1 MGQFFYRL
9 SRNFP
14 HLAAKLR
21 QAGITNTPEQFLK
34 RTLILTFYLWFG
46 LVLLLGVIAFKLPT
60 IRPLVYITI
69 PILLIV
75 LFFYL
80 LKAPE
85 VYVSRQKKEI
95 NQELIYAGRF
105 LIVELKSGV
114 LLYDALKTVARSY
127 KSIGKYFRAIVN
139 NVDLGTTL
147 EDALVQ
153 AIEFTPSEDLRRV
166 LWQILNAINTGADVA
181 ESLKSVVEQI
191 TRQQIIEINQYARK
205 LNPLA
210 MFYMMIAVILPSLGV
225 TLIVVLSSFFPI
237 SLDRTILIVIALGLG
252 FLQLMFVA
260 MIKSSRPAV
269 GL

>member
-1 MGQFFYRL
+1 MGQFLFRL
-9 SRNFP
+9 SRHFP
-14 HLAAKLR
+14 HLAARLR
-21 QAGITNTPEQFLK
+21 QAGITNSPEQFLK
-34 RTLILTFYLWFG
+34 RTLVLTFYLWFG
-46 LVLLLGVIAFKLPT
+46 VMLILGVIAVKLPAFMP
-60 IRPLVYITI
+60 ILGVAA
-69 PILLIV
+69 PILLV
-75 LFFYL
+75 LFFFYL

-85 VYVSRQKKEI
+85 VYVARQKREI

-114 LLYDALKTVARSY
+114 LLYDALKTVAKSY
-127 KSIGKYFRAIVN
+127 KNIGKYFRSIVT

-166 LWQILNAINTGADVA
+166 LWQMLNAINTGADVA
-181 ESLKSVVEQI
+181 DSLRSVVEQI
-191 TRQQIIEINQYARK
+191 TRQQLIEINQYSRK

-225 TLIVVLSSFFPI
+225 TLVVVLSSFFPI
-237 SLDRTILIVIALGLG
+237 HLDSVVLITVAFALGL
-252 FLQLMFVA
+252 LQLMFVA
-260 MIKSSRPAV
+260 IIKSSRPAV